1 MQQKSI
7 LWLKVFSI
15 AAVQG
20 AITLTWVIYKMYFP
34 ALLVEFGFERG
45 LATTILILEN
55 AIEAAIEP
63 IFGSLSDQQ
72 QQHFSIRLPIISLGI
87 ILASILFISIPTLV
101 ILGKS
106 TQVWRW
112 LLPGLAVVWAT
123 AMAIFRSPAI
133 ALLGRCANNQQLP
146 QAASIVTLVG
156 AVVGALRF
164 DVYGIIL
171 KLGAGFAFTIGSIAL
186 LLAAVSLRWF
196 HPPVSPSL
204 EINNRKPPSLLNLGL
219 IFTTG
224 IFVGWGLR
232 FLMPTIKQVITLQFG
247 EDNSKLG
254 MMLFFLILG
263 LAAIPTGKL
272 ATKLG
277 NYSGM
282 LIGLAFT
289 ISLSLLVLHPNQV
302 LVRIFL
308 CILVIGLSF
317 VFNGTVPFALSLV
330 PQQYSGLAVG
340 MYFGGFSGGISFF
353 DFIFSQ
359 LGNITIKIGVLGSIV
374 SFILV
379 AICIFSGKKIAT
391 NY

>member
-7 LWLKVFSI
+7 LWLKVCSI

-34 ALLVEFGFERG
+34 ALLVEFGFNRG

-55 AIEAAIEP
+55 ALETAIEP
-63 IFGSLSDQQ
+63 IFGRLSDRQQ
-72 QQHFSIRLPIISLGI
+72 QRLGTKYPLISLGI

-106 TQVWRW
+106 TQIWRW
-112 LLPGLAVVWAT
+112 LLPGLAVAWAT

-171 KLGAGFAFTIGSIAL
+171 KLGAGFAFTIGSISL
-186 LLAAVSLRWF
+186 LAAAVSLRFF
-196 HPPVSPSL
+196 HPPVNPSL
-204 EINNRKPPSLLNLGL
+204 EIKNRKPLSLSCLGL

-247 EDNSKLG
+247 EDHSKLG
-254 MMLFFLILG
+254 MMLFFLVLG
-263 LAAIPTGKL
+263 LAALPAGKL
-272 ATKLG
+272 GTKLG
-277 NYSGM
+277 NSIGM
-282 LIGLAFT
+282 LVGLGIT
-289 ISLSLLVLHPNQV
+289 IICLQLLVLTPNQI
-302 LVRIFL
+302 LVVIFL
-308 CILVIGLSF
+308 GILVAGFSF
-317 VFNGTVPFALSLV
+317 VLNGTVPFALSLV

-359 LGNITIKIGVLGSIV
+359 LGNINISIGVAGSIV
-374 SFILV
+374 SFVLV
-379 AICIFSGKKIAT
+379 VLCIVFSRKIAM
-391 NY
+391 N